1 MNTIERRQVKNKTL
15 ILEQLKRTPIIQ
27 IACEKSGISRASY
40 YRWYRDNKEFAQAA
54 DKSILEGQLL
64 VNDLAESQLISAIR
78 DKNLSAI
85 LFWLKTH
92 HPSYASKLEITG
104 KIKHEEQLTPEQ
116 EELVMK
122 ALKLASVLPDSLPKT
137 KKEKQK

>member
-1 MNTIERRQVKNKTL
+1 MSKIEKRQFKNKAL
-15 ILEQLKRTPIIQ
+15 ILELLNRTPIIQ
-27 IACEKSGISRASY
+27 ICCEKSGISRASY
-40 YRWYRDNKEFAQAA
+40 YRWYKDDKEFALAA
-54 DKSILEGQLL
+54 DKAILEGQLL

-116 EELVMK
+116 EALVMK
-122 ALKLASVLPDSLPKT
+122 ALKLAAVLPESLPKT
-137 KKEKQK
+137 NEEKQK